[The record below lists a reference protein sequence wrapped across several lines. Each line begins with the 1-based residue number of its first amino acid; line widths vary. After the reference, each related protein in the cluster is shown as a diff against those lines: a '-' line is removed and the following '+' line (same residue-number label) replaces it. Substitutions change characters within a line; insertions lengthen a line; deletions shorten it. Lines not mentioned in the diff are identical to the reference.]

1 MHQQYGPYVEGYYNA
16 ITEQYEISITR
27 IICTAQEADEI
38 AANLRAA
45 VLWAKDRA
53 RRAQD
58 EQTPTLF

>member
-1 MHQQYGPYVEGYYNA
+1 MHQQFGPYVEGYYNA
-16 ITEQYEISITR
+16 ITDQFEIMITR
-27 IICTAQEADEI
+27 VICTASEADEV

-58 EQTPTLF
+58 EQTPSLF